1 MHCVVEFMHK
11 VDILGCGDCVVEF
24 CRGLCC
30 AYCCG
35 YLVVNVLFVYRII
48 ISEFC
53 WIGKREIEDLGG
65 WRDLGEV
72 ENDCG

>member
-1 MHCVVEFMHK
+1 MHK

-48 ISEFC
+48 ISEIC
-53 WIGKREIEDLGG
+53 WIGKREMGDWVVGG
-65 WRDLGEV
+65 IWF
-72 ENDCG
+72 CG